1 MDKIKIIGNEVDR
14 IMFGIKKSAN
24 AFIFIISD
32 DVDIRNYFIDN
43 ISALDNIITIDDN
56 IIETDVP
63 LIEAL
68 NKKNVLLLNPEMKTK
83 KLKELHDST
92 RNKETDYNALYYRL
106 VLKREF
112 LWEHKRSLIV
122 VTDEQTIIPLLQ
134 TNQSLASASSFH
146 FIDDYINEK
155 SENVMAVSCDKTFV
169 VSPDKTEEFL
179 NVKPNPEI
187 RQQQEEMVK
196 KLNIQTE
203 SKTGPIL
210 TKKLTRK

>member
-24 AFIFIISD
+24 AFIFIVSD

-68 NKKNVLLLNPEMKTK
+68 NKKNVLLLNPEMKAK

-112 LWEHKRSLIV
+112 LWEHERSLIV

-134 TNQSLASASSFH
+134 TNQSLASASSFY

-169 VSPDKTEEFL
+169 VSPDKTE
-179 NVKPNPEI
+179 
-187 RQQQEEMVK
+187 
-196 KLNIQTE
+196 
-203 SKTGPIL
+203 
-210 TKKLTRK
+210 